1 MITVTPV
8 TPAFVA
14 EIEDID
20 LRQPLDPAQVAEIS
34 AAIDRYAVLVFR
46 GQSLDN
52 EQQLAFSANFGPLET
67 TRQANRPGH
76 KLRLPPQLSDIS
88 NLDESSRLLS
98 GEDYRRLNGFANR
111 LWHTDS
117 TYKRV
122 PARFSLLSAHVVPEQ
137 GGETEFADMRAAYD
151 ALPEK
156 TKAQIDGLVAEHSI
170 YHSRGIVGFTNFT
183 DQERAALPPVP
194 QALVRTH
201 PGSGRRTLY
210 LASHA
215 GRIYGM
221 PVPEGRMLLAELTEH
236 ATQRQFVHAHRWRAG
251 DLVMWDD
258 RCTMHR
264 ARPYDTSQVRDMRRS
279 TVSDEVPTVAVAPA
293 A

>member
-76 KLRLPPQLSDIS
+76 KPRLPPQLSDIS

-122 PARFSLLSAHVVPEQ
+122 PARFSLLSAHVVPAE

-201 PGSGRRTLY
+201 PGSGRKTLY

-264 ARPYDTSQVRDMRRS
+264 ARPYDTSQIRDMRRS
-279 TVSDEVPTVAVAPA
+279 TVSDEVPTVAQAPA